1 MPLHVVP
8 FFRAFVPPDV
18 GFVPPRGGVR
28 DRAAADGSALVRGP
42 HFSQRLTPP
51 GAVRRYIRSRLQEE
65 PRPEPRPEA
74 MVWSRLKAT
83 LTRARVPTPPAPD
96 PDAPPRAVPDG
107 TVVYAVG
114 DIHGRLDLLTKLTA
128 QITAHAAGVEAARK
142 VIVCVGDYVD
152 RGPDSKGVIDFLLD
166 FERAQGPAGF
176 TLKCLI
182 GNHERMMIDFLA
194 EPGEVGQMWLRN
206 GGLETLQSYGVAFDI
221 AAPRMAAFQ
230 AARDA
235 FAAALPARHKDFL
248 DQLLLTHREG
258 DYLFVHAG
266 LKPGVAIDAQREA
279 DMLWIRGP
287 FLHTPADYGCL
298 VVHGHTITPEPE
310 WEAWR
315 IGIDTGA
322 FYTGRLT
329 ALALVGE
336 RQEIIQA
343 VA

>member
-1 MPLHVVP
+1 
-8 FFRAFVPPDV
+8 
-18 GFVPPRGGVR
+18 
-28 DRAAADGSALVRGP
+28 
-42 HFSQRLTPP
+42 
-51 GAVRRYIRSRLQEE
+51 
-65 PRPEPRPEA
+65 

-83 LTRARVPTPPAPD
+83 LIGTRTPTVPAPD
-96 PDAPPRAVPDG
+96 PDAPPRAVPEG

-114 DIHGRLDLLTKLTA
+114 DIHGRLDLLTSLMRQVTD
-128 QITAHAAGVEAARK
+128 HAARIGAEHPVGRK

-166 FERAQGPAGF
+166 LPQAQALADSAQALPGSAQAAGF

-182 GNHERMMIDFLA
+182 GNHERMMLDFLV
-194 EPGEVGQMWLRN
+194 EPETVGQMWLRN
-206 GGLETLQSYGVAFDI
+206 GGLETLQSYGVGFDT
-221 AAPRMAAFQ
+221 AAPRVQEFQ
-230 AARDA
+230 RARDA
-235 FAAALPARHKDFL
+235 LAAALPARHKEFL

-266 LKPGVAIDAQREA
+266 LKPGVALDAQREA

-329 ALALVGE
+329 ALALIGE

>member
-1 MPLHVVP
+1 
-8 FFRAFVPPDV
+8 
-18 GFVPPRGGVR
+18 
-28 DRAAADGSALVRGP
+28 
-42 HFSQRLTPP
+42 
-51 GAVRRYIRSRLQEE
+51 
-65 PRPEPRPEA
+65 

-83 LTRARVPTPPAPD
+83 LIGPRTPVVPAPD
-96 PDAPPRAVPDG
+96 PAAPPRAVPEG
-107 TVVYAVG
+107 SAVYAVG
-114 DIHGRLDLLTKLTA
+114 DIHGRLDLLARLVK
-128 QITAHAAGVEAARK
+128 QIGEHAAKLDVARK
-142 VIVCVGDYVD
+142 VLVCVGDYVD
-152 RGPDSKGVIDFLLD
+152 RGPHSKGVIDFLLD
-166 FERAQGPAGF
+166 FSSGQVPAGF
-176 TLKCLI
+176 VLKCLI

-194 EPGEVGQMWLRN
+194 EPETVGPMWLRN
-206 GGLETLQSYGVAFDI
+206 GGLETLQSYGVVFET
-221 AAPRMAAFQ
+221 AAPRLAALQ

-235 FAAALPARHKDFL
+235 LAAALPDRHRDFL

-266 LKPGVAIDAQREA
+266 LKPGVALDAQREA
-279 DMLWIRGP
+279 DMLWIRAP

-336 RQEIIQA
+336 RREIIQA
-343 VA
+343 VE

>member
-1 MPLHVVP
+1 
-8 FFRAFVPPDV
+8 
-18 GFVPPRGGVR
+18 
-28 DRAAADGSALVRGP
+28 
-42 HFSQRLTPP
+42 
-51 GAVRRYIRSRLQEE
+51 
-65 PRPEPRPEA
+65 

-83 LTRARVPTPPAPD
+83 LTGARTPVVPAPD
-96 PDAPPRAVPDG
+96 PDAPPRAVPEG
-107 TVVYAVG
+107 SAVYAVG
-114 DIHGRLDLLTKLTA
+114 DIHGRRDLLARVVA
-128 QITAHAAGVEAARK
+128 QIADHAAKLAVERK
-142 VIVCVGDYVD
+142 VLVCVGDYVD

-166 FERAQGPAGF
+166 AVPPGF
-176 TLKCLI
+176 ALKCLI

-194 EPGEVGQMWLRN
+194 EPETVGQMWLRN

-235 FAAALPARHKDFL
+235 LAAALPDRHKEFL
-248 DQLLLTHREG
+248 GGLLLTHREG

-266 LKPGVAIDAQREA
+266 LKPGVALEEQREA

-287 FLHTPADYGCL
+287 FLYTPADYGCL
-298 VVHGHTITPEPE
+298 VVHGHTIAPEPE

-343 VA
+343 VE

>member
-1 MPLHVVP
+1 
-8 FFRAFVPPDV
+8 
-18 GFVPPRGGVR
+18 
-28 DRAAADGSALVRGP
+28 
-42 HFSQRLTPP
+42 
-51 GAVRRYIRSRLQEE
+51 
-65 PRPEPRPEA
+65 

-83 LTRARVPTPPAPD
+83 LIGPRTPVVPAPD
-96 PDAPPRAVPDG
+96 PDAPPRAVPEG
-107 TVVYAVG
+107 SAVYAVG
-114 DIHGRLDLLTKLTA
+114 DIHGRLDLLAKLMS
-128 QITAHAAGVEAARK
+128 QIADHAARLDCARK
-142 VIVCVGDYVD
+142 VVVFVGDYVD

-166 FERAQGPAGF
+166 LPGRKAAPEF

-182 GNHERMMIDFLA
+182 GNHERMMLDFLV
-194 EPGEVGQMWLRN
+194 EPEAVGQMWLRN
-206 GGLETLQSYGVAFDI
+206 GGLETLRSYGVGFDG
-221 AAPRMAAFQ
+221 AAPRVAAFQ
-230 AARDA
+230 AARDGL
-235 FAAALPARHKDFL
+235 AAALPARHKEFL
-248 DQLLLTHREG
+248 DRLLLTHREG

-266 LKPGVAIDAQREA
+266 LKPGVALDEQREA

-329 ALALVGE
+329 ALALVGA

-343 VA
+343 VG

>member
-1 MPLHVVP
+1 
-8 FFRAFVPPDV
+8 
-18 GFVPPRGGVR
+18 
-28 DRAAADGSALVRGP
+28 
-42 HFSQRLTPP
+42 
-51 GAVRRYIRSRLQEE
+51 
-65 PRPEPRPEA
+65 

-83 LTRARVPTPPAPD
+83 LIGTRAPLPPAPD
-96 PDAPPRAVPDG
+96 PDAPPRAVPEG
-107 TVVYAVG
+107 TAVYAVG
-114 DIHGRLDLLTKLTA
+114 DIHGRLDLLTRLFA
-128 QITAHAAGVEAARK
+128 QIAAHAAALDVARK

-152 RGPDSKGVIDFLLD
+152 RGPESKGVIDFLL
-166 FERAQGPAGF
+166 EPAPAGF
-176 TLKCLI
+176 ALKCLI
-182 GNHERMMIDFLA
+182 GNHERMMLDFLV
-194 EPGEVGQMWLRN
+194 EPEAVGQMWLRN
-206 GGLETLQSYGVAFDI
+206 GGLETLQSYGVAFDTG
-221 AAPRMAAFQ
+221 APRVPAFN

-235 FAAALPARHKDFL
+235 LAANLPPRHKEFL
-248 DQLLLTHREG
+248 DALLLTHREG

-266 LKPGVAIDAQREA
+266 LKPGVALDEQREA

-329 ALALVGE
+329 ALALVGQ